1 MPGAGWFTNGFD
13 WNVAPHSRYVLQ
25 IFITHVQWHI
35 YIMYVYFSYIYII
48 IHMLCYMEIYI
59 YIYMFVCICIYIYM
73 CIPIYLHTSCQGHIT
88 IFTPHLN
95 EGTQSL
101 FHTCWRNPHT
111 HTNSLWNS
119 IIYAEVQPLQVFED
133 VMHTWPLT
141 YIIYT
146 YVHTHIY
153 NIIYIILY
161 IYMHLRM
168 SMMIWAFQPQLYP
181 HLKLHCPGLWRR
193 QWGGERWEA

>member
-1 MPGAGWFTNGFD
+1 MTYIH
-13 WNVAPHSRYVLQ
+13 NVCV
-25 IFITHVQWHI
+25 FFI
-35 YIMYVYFSYIYII
+35 YIYTY
-48 IHMLCYMEIYI
+48 MLCFMEIYI
-59 YIYMFVCICIYIYM
+59 YIYIYIYVCMYMYMYVYIYVCIYIYM
-73 CIPIYLHTSCQGHIT
+73 PIYLHTSCQGHIT

-101 FHTCWRNPHT
+101 FHTCWRNPRT

-146 YVHTHIY
+146 YVHTHTY
-153 NIIYIILY
+153 IYIILY
-161 IYMHLRM
+161 IYIYAYLRM
-168 SMMIWAFQPQLYP
+168 SMMIWAFQPELYP

>member
-1 MPGAGWFTNGFD
+1 MC
-13 WNVAPHSRYVLQ
+13 
-25 IFITHVQWHI
+25 IFHI
-35 YIMYVYFSYIYII
+35 LYIYIYNYTHVVLYGN
-48 IHMLCYMEIYI
+48 IHI

-111 HTNSLWNS
+111 HKFFMKQHHLRRGPTTSSFWGRHAYMTTH
-119 IIYAEVQPLQVFED
+119 IYYIHIRT
-133 VMHTWPLT
+133 HTHT
-141 YIIYT
+141 YIYIILYIY
-146 YVHTHIY
+146 IY
-153 NIIYIILY
+153 NIIY